1 MCLSSRNYAK
11 QLADFAPSSLL
22 LVPKGDF
29 SGFKLKASMPLLEMH
44 VCVCEN
50 NG

>member
-1 MCLSSRNYAK
+1 MLV
-11 QLADFAPSSLL
+11 
-22 LVPKGDF
+22 VPKEGF

-44 VCVCEN
+44 VCEN